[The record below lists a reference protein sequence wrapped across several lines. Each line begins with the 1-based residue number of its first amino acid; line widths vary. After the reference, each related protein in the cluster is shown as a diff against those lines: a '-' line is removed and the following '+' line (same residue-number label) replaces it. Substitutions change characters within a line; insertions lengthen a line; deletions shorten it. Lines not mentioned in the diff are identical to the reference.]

1 MMEFIRVRAQG
12 LVAVVIIL
20 LLCLTFLLWGIESYI
35 SAARQVIA
43 GKVNGE
49 DIQLS
54 EYQKSFDRMRQ
65 RAQQEQ
71 GAEFDAE
78 FWTRDTTKQRVLDAL
93 VEERLVKQLVDKS
106 RLVVANDQL
115 AQFIG
120 SSEAFRVDGKF
131 SPERFKEIALMMGMT
146 DTGLEQQIRADLA
159 QQQLR
164 AGVALSAFA
173 LKTEAQQL
181 AQLLGQKRDIA
192 YAMVKPAD
200 AKSAAVTDAELE
212 TYYKAHQDA
221 FRIPEKLTL
230 EFIEL
235 KLEDLKREVAVDDK
249 ALQDYYDAH
258 KANYTT
264 QEQRSVNH
272 VLIAVKKDAPD
283 SAVEAA
289 KLKAS
294 LFREVIAS
302 GKKTIEQVAKESSE
316 DIGSKAEGGATGFFP
331 RGVMAPEFEKAA
343 FDMKAGE
350 LSEPVRTDFGFHI
363 IKLQE
368 IRAGGTKSLAEAR
381 AEVEMAYRTEQAEAL
396 LSERAE
402 QFSDAL
408 NEHPDSLVAAGERLK
423 LKAETLT
430 AAAREVITERFSAT
444 VAAAAWEPE
453 VLNEGLATP
462 AIDIGNNRMVAL
474 RVTAREPAKVPSLAE
489 LKDTV
494 TEQVQQEKVYS
505 AATAQGE
512 ALLARLKKGEAASD
526 VMAQEKLD
534 WVKVMSANREST
546 EVSRAVARAAFGVP
560 LKDTDASVFVGVRL
574 GTGAYA
580 VVEVSHLR
588 LPKPEEIE
596 GKKVAAIQRDT
607 ESFRLSSAWRDFL
620 AELREEA
627 SIKTYLKVL

>member
-1 MMEFIRVRAQG
+1 
-12 LVAVVIIL
+12 
-20 LLCLTFLLWGIESYI
+20 
-35 SAARQVIA
+35 
-43 GKVNGE
+43 
-49 DIQLS
+49 
-54 EYQKSFDRMRQ
+54 
-65 RAQQEQ
+65 
-71 GAEFDAE
+71 
-78 FWTRDTTKQRVLDAL
+78 
-93 VEERLVKQLVDKS
+93 
-106 RLVVANDQL
+106 
-115 AQFIG
+115 
-120 SSEAFRVDGKF
+120 
-131 SPERFKEIALMMGMT
+131 
-146 DTGLEQQIRADLA
+146 
-159 QQQLR
+159 
-164 AGVALSAFA
+164 
-173 LKTEAQQL
+173 
-181 AQLLGQKRDIA
+181 
-192 YAMVKPAD
+192 
-200 AKSAAVTDAELE
+200 
-212 TYYKAHQDA
+212 
-221 FRIPEKLTL
+221 
-230 EFIEL
+230 
-235 KLEDLKREVAVDDK
+235 
-249 ALQDYYDAH
+249 
-258 KANYTT
+258 
-264 QEQRSVNH
+264 
-272 VLIAVKKDAPD
+272 
-283 SAVEAA
+283 
-289 KLKAS
+289 
-294 LFREVIAS
+294 
-302 GKKTIEQVAKESSE
+302 
-316 DIGSKAEGGATGFFP
+316 
-331 RGVMAPEFEKAA
+331 MAPEFEKAA

-381 AEVEMAYRTEQAEAL
+381 AEVETAYRTEQAEAL

-430 AAAREVITERFSAT
+430 AAAREVISERFSET

-494 TEQVQQEKVYS
+494 TEQVQQQKVYS

-512 ALLARLKKGEAASD
+512 ALLARLKKGEVAAD

-534 WVKVMSANREST
+534 WVKVVSANREST

-560 LKDTDASVFVGVRL
+560 LKDTDASAFVGVQL

-596 GKKVAAIQRDT
+596 GRKVAAIQRDT